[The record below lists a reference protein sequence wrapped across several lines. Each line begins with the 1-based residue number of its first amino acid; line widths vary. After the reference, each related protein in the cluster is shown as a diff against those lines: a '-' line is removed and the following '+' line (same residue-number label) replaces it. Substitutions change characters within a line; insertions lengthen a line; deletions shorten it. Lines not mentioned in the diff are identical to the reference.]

1 VFVVLFG
8 YLSRGRD
15 RQHHKTPERKV
26 TFTSIHITERRGQ
39 RVYPTTVGQYPTLIF
54 HLFLC
59 RAHELLSLAKRRHKN
74 DHRRFP
80 ATLYLN

>member
-26 TFTSIHITERRGQ
+26 TFTDVTFTSIHITERRGQ
-39 RVYPTTVGQYPTLIF
+39 RVCPTTVPHSHFSFIS
-54 HLFLC
+54 
-59 RAHELLSLAKRRHKN
+59 LSRSRITIAGEA
-74 DHRRFP
+74 
-80 ATLYLN
+80 ATQK